1 MTISRLRAD
10 IDRGK
15 MRDKVAFPDP
25 AAAPLG
31 TDEEAAGNPLTKEQV
46 AQARDYETRGAPDK
60 PDGGIAI
67 FAYVILALVLATG
80 LLMMLAL

>member
-10 IDRGK
+10 IDQGK
-15 MRDKVAFPDP
+15 TRDKVAFPDP

-46 AQARDYETRGAPDK
+46 AQARDYETRRPPHKRDSGV
-60 PDGGIAI
+60 AI
-67 FAYVILALVLATG
+67 FAAVILALVLATG
-80 LLMMLAL
+80 LLMIFAL